1 MKERLRLTH
10 TSSLFLRLACTAV
23 AVISVR
29 PSHGLAQEPG
39 DLGDRLPRLVEA
51 YFRAS
56 DEQARSVIADR
67 IESLEGVT
75 LEAVAQSVRE
85 VQLWDSQPSGLSK
98 FVLQTRRG
106 VPMVVH
112 VHVPSGYDPHKAY
125 PLLLAFHGSG
135 GTGDEYLPFALQL
148 LGDRADEFIVAAPTE
163 LQGTFIGSTANE
175 AFDPPDLI
183 RELKQ
188 RYHIDSDRIYA
199 SGYSKGGHTSF
210 LLGLLYTDTL
220 AATVPLAGTFATQ
233 VGRELMDVMLPNMRH
248 LPTLIVYGELDRET
262 SRGDSQENDPKSG
275 ISGSNRY
282 MAAIARHLDV
292 PIEFVELPGVGH
304 RGVRPPLGRF
314 HEMLRKTRPHDI
326 KRFEHWFR
334 HVPQGRVNFLRQTR
348 FQGMPWKGQ
357 HLRVKLRGDEAYS
370 EALIRTMRLK
380 LAYIGGRIEGQT
392 IHIDTRKCAEIDLL
406 LNDLLIDLDR
416 DIRVTLKGRQIYHG
430 PAERSIRTLLEVAH
444 GDWDFQ
450 RLFTTRFRITRT
462 GEIEQY

>member
-1 MKERLRLTH
+1 LDQDPD
-10 TSSLFLRLACTAV
+10 A
-23 AVISVR
+23 
-29 PSHGLAQEPG
+29 PG
-39 DLGDRLPRLVEA
+39 ARLPRLVEA

-56 DEQARSVIADR
+56 DEQARTAIASE

-75 LEAVAQSVRE
+75 LEGVAQSVRE
-85 VQLWDSQPSGLSK
+85 VQLWGPQPSGLGK
-98 FVLQTRRG
+98 FVLHTRRG
-106 VPMVVH
+106 VPMGVH
-112 VHVPSGYDPHKAY
+112 VHVPGGYDPHKPY

-148 LGDRADEFIVAAPTE
+148 LGERVNEFIVAAPTE
-163 LQGTFIGSTANE
+163 LQGTFISSTATE

-220 AATVPLAGTFATQ
+220 AAIVPLAGTFATQ

-248 LPTLIVYGELDRET
+248 LPTLVVYGELDRQT
-262 SRGDSQENDPKSG
+262 SRSDGQENDPKSG

-304 RGVRPPLGRF
+304 RGVSPPTDRF

-326 KRFEHWFR
+326 KQFEHWFR
-334 HVPQGRVNFLRQTR
+334 HLPQGRVNFLRQTR

-357 HLRVKLRGDEAYS
+357 HVRVKLKGDEAYS

-392 IHIDTRKCAEIDLL
+392 IHIETRKCAQVDLL

-416 DIRVTLKGRQIYHG
+416 DITVTLKGRQIYNG
-430 PAERSIRTLLEVAH
+430 LAERSIRTLLEVAH
-444 GDWDFQ
+444 QDWDFQ
-450 RLFTTRFRITRT
+450 RLFTTRFRITRE
-462 GEIEQY
+462 GRVERR